1 MNKRARILRNENNKF
16 EEKLSKETNDVL
28 TDIVVYIRST
38 SISEYDQERVR
49 RDIDEMLFE
58 GERRGMS
65 AAEIIGDDYKAFCD
79 AVMCEVPKLSRAQRV
94 MTAVQEVLAGVIVLL
109 AIWTVFSPII
119 QLIKKEPWY
128 LLPLRL
134 SDLITAT
141 VIVAAAVL
149 IVVYITEN
157 VFTPKPAALIAGFVL
172 AAAIGIAGILFCSDI
187 MLMNIHIAV
196 DIALLAVLA
205 LVYLLIGKRLE

>member
-1 MNKRARILRNENNKF
+1 MNKRARILRNENNELEK
-16 EEKLSKETNDVL
+16 KLSNETNDAL
-28 TDIVVYIRST
+28 TDIVVYIRSAG
-38 SISEYDQERVR
+38 ISEYDQERVR

-58 GERRGMS
+58 GESRGMS

-94 MTAVQEVLAGVIVLL
+94 MTAVQEVLAGIIVLL

-134 SDLITAT
+134 SDLITAA

-149 IVVYITEN
+149 IAVYITKN

-205 LVYLLIGKRLE
+205 LAYLIIGKRLE

>member
-1 MNKRARILRNENNKF
+1 MNKPARILRNENNKF

-28 TDIVVYIRST
+28 TDIVVYIRSK

-79 AVMCEVPKLSRAQRV
+79 AVMREVPKLSKAQRV

-149 IVVYITEN
+149 IVVYITKN
-157 VFTPKPAALIAGFVL
+157 VFTPKPAALTAGFVL

>member
-1 MNKRARILRNENNKF
+1 MNKRARILRNENNRF

-79 AVMCEVPKLSRAQRV
+79 AVMCEVPKLSKAQRV

-149 IVVYITEN
+149 VAVYITKN

>member
-49 RDIDEMLFE
+49 RDIGEMLFE

-79 AVMCEVPKLSRAQRV
+79 AVMCEVPKLSKAQRV

-149 IVVYITEN
+149 VAVYITKN

>member
-1 MNKRARILRNENNKF
+1 MNKPARILRNENNKF

-38 SISEYDQERVR
+38 SISEYNQERVR
-49 RDIDEMLFE
+49 RDIGEMLFE

-79 AVMCEVPKLSRAQRV
+79 AVMCEVPKLSKAQRV

-149 IVVYITEN
+149 
-157 VFTPKPAALIAGFVL
+157 
-172 AAAIGIAGILFCSDI
+172 
-187 MLMNIHIAV
+187 
-196 DIALLAVLA
+196 A

>member
-1 MNKRARILRNENNKF
+1 MNKRARILRNENNRF

-79 AVMCEVPKLSRAQRV
+79 AVMCEVPKLSKAQRV

-149 IVVYITEN
+149 IVVYITKN
-157 VFTPKPAALIAGFVL
+157 VFTLKPAALIAGFVL

>member
-1 MNKRARILRNENNKF
+1 MNKRARILRNENNRF

-49 RDIDEMLFE
+49 RDIGEMLFE

-79 AVMCEVPKLSRAQRV
+79 AVMCEVPKLSKAQRV

-149 IVVYITEN
+149 IVVYIPKN

>member
-1 MNKRARILRNENNKF
+1 MNKPARILRNENNKF

-79 AVMCEVPKLSRAQRV
+79 AVMCEVPKLSKAQRV
-94 MTAVQEVLAGVIVLL
+94 VTAVQEVLAGVIVLL

-149 IVVYITEN
+149 VVVYITKN
-157 VFTPKPAALIAGFVL
+157 VFKPKPAALIAGFVL

-187 MLMNIHIAV
+187 MLVNIHIAV

>member
-1 MNKRARILRNENNKF
+1 MNKPARILRNENNKF

-79 AVMCEVPKLSRAQRV
+79 AVMSEVPKLSKAQRV

-149 IVVYITEN
+149 TVVYITKN

>member
-1 MNKRARILRNENNKF
+1 MNKPARILRNENNKF

-79 AVMCEVPKLSRAQRV
+79 AVMCEVPKLSKAQRV

-149 IVVYITEN
+149 TVVYITKN

>member
-79 AVMCEVPKLSRAQRV
+79 AVMCEVPKLSKAQRV

-149 IVVYITEN
+149 VAVYITKN

>member
-49 RDIDEMLFE
+49 RDIGEMLFE

-79 AVMCEVPKLSRAQRV
+79 AVM
-94 MTAVQEVLAGVIVLL
+94 
-109 AIWTVFSPII
+109 
-119 QLIKKEPWY
+119 
-128 LLPLRL
+128 
-134 SDLITAT
+134 
-141 VIVAAAVL
+141 
-149 IVVYITEN
+149 
-157 VFTPKPAALIAGFVL
+157 
-172 AAAIGIAGILFCSDI
+172 
-187 MLMNIHIAV
+187 
-196 DIALLAVLA
+196 
-205 LVYLLIGKRLE
+205 

>member
-1 MNKRARILRNENNKF
+1 MLLENW
-16 EEKLSKETNDVL
+16 S
-28 TDIVVYIRST
+28 
-38 SISEYDQERVR
+38 
-49 RDIDEMLFE
+49 
-58 GERRGMS
+58 
-65 AAEIIGDDYKAFCD
+65 
-79 AVMCEVPKLSRAQRV
+79 
-94 MTAVQEVLAGVIVLL
+94 
-109 AIWTVFSPII
+109 VFSTII

-149 IVVYITEN
+149 IVVYITKN

-172 AAAIGIAGILFCSDI
+172 AAAIGIAGILFCSDS

>member
-49 RDIDEMLFE
+49 RDIGEMLFE

-79 AVMCEVPKLSRAQRV
+79 AVMCEVPKLSKAQRV

-109 AIWTVFSPII
+109 AIWSVFSPII

-149 IVVYITEN
+149 IVVYITKN
-157 VFTPKPAALIAGFVL
+157 AFTPKPAALIAGFVL

>member
-1 MNKRARILRNENNKF
+1 MNKPARILRNENNKF

-79 AVMCEVPKLSRAQRV
+79 AVMCEVPKLSKAQRV

-109 AIWTVFSPII
+109 DLDRV
-119 QLIKKEPWY
+119 
-128 LLPLRL
+128 L
-134 SDLITAT
+134 SHHSAHQ
-141 VIVAAAVL
+141 
-149 IVVYITEN
+149 
-157 VFTPKPAALIAGFVL
+157 KG
-172 AAAIGIAGILFCSDI
+172 
-187 MLMNIHIAV
+187 
-196 DIALLAVLA
+196 A
-205 LVYLLIGKRLE
+205 LVSSTPQTFRPHHGNGDSRCGGAGGGLHNQKRFHAEACCTHSGICPCGGDRYCRNTLLLRHYAYEYSHCRGYCAAGCAGACLSPHREKT

>member
-1 MNKRARILRNENNKF
+1 MNKPARILRNENNKF

-79 AVMCEVPKLSRAQRV
+79 AVMCEVPKLSKAQRV

-149 IVVYITEN
+149 VVVYITKN
-157 VFTPKPAALIAGFVL
+157 VFKPKPAALIAGFVL

>member
-1 MNKRARILRNENNKF
+1 MNKRARILRNENNRF

-79 AVMCEVPKLSRAQRV
+79 AVMCEVPKLSKAQRV

-149 IVVYITEN
+149 VAVYITKN

-187 MLMNIHIAV
+187 MLMNIQIAV

>member
-49 RDIDEMLFE
+49 RDIGEMLFE

-79 AVMCEVPKLSRAQRV
+79 AVMCEVPKLSKAQRV

-149 IVVYITEN
+149 VAVYITKN

-196 DIALLAVLA
+196 DIELLAVLA

>member
-1 MNKRARILRNENNKF
+1 MNKRARILRNENNRF

-28 TDIVVYIRST
+28 TDIVVYIKST

-79 AVMCEVPKLSRAQRV
+79 AVMCEVPKLSKAQRV

-141 VIVAAAVL
+141 VIVAAAVP
-149 IVVYITEN
+149 IVVYITKN

>member
-1 MNKRARILRNENNKF
+1 MNKPARILRNENNKF
-16 EEKLSKETNDVL
+16 EKKLSKETNDVL

-79 AVMCEVPKLSRAQRV
+79 AVMCEVPKLSKAQRV

-157 VFTPKPAALIAGFVL
+157 VFTPKPAALIAGFVF

>member
-1 MNKRARILRNENNKF
+1 MNKRARILRNENNRF

-38 SISEYDQERVR
+38 SISEYNQERVR
-49 RDIDEMLFE
+49 RDIGEMLFE

-79 AVMCEVPKLSRAQRV
+79 AVMCEVPKLSKAQRV

-149 IVVYITEN
+149 VAVYITKN

>member
-1 MNKRARILRNENNKF
+1 M
-16 EEKLSKETNDVL
+16 
-28 TDIVVYIRST
+28 VYIRST

-79 AVMCEVPKLSRAQRV
+79 AVMCEVPKLSKAQRV

-149 IVVYITEN
+149 IVVYITKS

-205 LVYLLIGKRLE
+205 LAYLIIGKRLE